1 MTDTAATTTTTWT
14 IDPSHSVVE
23 FSVKHMMFATV
34 KGRFTE
40 VDGTITVDNANIANS
55 SVDVTIGAASIDTRD
70 AKRDEHLRSA
80 DFFDVETFPT
90 LTFKST
96 SVEAK
101 GNDLKV
107 TGDLTIHG
115 VTKQVVLDSELNGQ
129 GTNPW
134 GQQVISYSASTKINR
149 KDYGL
154 NWNAALE
161 SGGVL
166 VSDEVKI
173 SIEIEAT
180 A

>member
-1 MTDTAATTTTTWT
+1 MTDTATTTTTWT

-40 VDGTITVDNANIANS
+40 VAGTISLDSANVANS

-70 AKRDEHLRSA
+70 EKRDEHLRSA

-101 GNDLKV
+101 GDDLKV

-129 GTNPW
+129 GVNPW

-154 NWNAALE
+154 NWNTALE

>member
-1 MTDTAATTTTTWT
+1 MTTTTWT
-14 IDPSHSVVE
+14 IDPAHSVVE
-23 FSVKHMMFATV
+23 FSVKHMVFATA
-34 KGRFTE
+34 KGRFSE
-40 VDGTITVDNANIANS
+40 FSGEINLDKDNVANS
-55 SVDVTIGAASIDTRD
+55 SVTVEIAAASVDTRD

-80 DFFDVETFPT
+80 DFFDVETYPL
-90 LTFKST
+90 LTFTST
-96 SVEAK
+96 RVEAK
-101 GNDLKV
+101 GDDLRV
-107 TGDLTIHG
+107 EGDLTIRG
-115 VTKQVVLDSELNGQ
+115 VTKPVVLEAEFNGQ

-180 A
+180 S

>member
-1 MTDTAATTTTTWT
+1 MTDTATATTTWT

-40 VDGTITVDNANIANS
+40 VTGAINLDNKNVANS
-55 SVDVTIGAASIDTRD
+55 SVEVTIGAASIDTRD
-70 AKRDEHLRSA
+70 EKRDEHLRSA
-80 DFFDVETFPT
+80 DFFDAETYPT
-90 LTFKST
+90 LEFKST

-115 VTKQVVLDSELNGQ
+115 VTKQVVLNTEFNGQ
-129 GTNPW
+129 GSNPW

-149 KDYGL
+149 KDFGL

-173 SIEIEAT
+173 VIEIEANS
-180 A
+180 

>member
-1 MTDTAATTTTTWT
+1 MTDTATSTTTWT

-40 VDGTITVDNANIANS
+40 VSGAINLDSENVANS

-70 AKRDEHLRSA
+70 EKRDEHLRSA
-80 DFFDVETFPT
+80 DFFDVETFPS

-96 SVEAK
+96 SVEAR
-101 GNDLKV
+101 GSDLKV

-115 VTKQVVLDSELNGQ
+115 VTRQVVLDTELNGQ
-129 GTNPW
+129 GANPW
-134 GQQVISYSASTKINR
+134 GQQVISYSASTRINR

-154 NWNAALE
+154 NWNTALE

>member
-1 MTDTAATTTTTWT
+1 MTHTATNATVWT
-14 IDPSHSVVE
+14 IDPSHSVLE

-40 VDGTITVDNANIANS
+40 VAGTITLDNENVANS

-70 AKRDEHLRSA
+70 EKRDEHLRSA
-80 DFFDVETFPT
+80 DFFDVETFPN

-101 GNDLKV
+101 GDNLKV

-129 GTNPW
+129 GANPW

-173 SIEIEAT
+173 SIEIEANS
-180 A
+180 